1 MSSIQSQPQTNL
13 HNEFGNGIWKLWP
26 FSVIA
31 RASRLL
37 QKDQQFLE
45 ARLLRLSEQQDQQS
59 LEARLL
65 HLSEQQNQQS
75 LEVRLL
81 QLSEQQELLVIRADG
96 LSVTIR
102 KIEQMSLQHQQNSN
116 VEIDR
121 LEQEIADIIDDKF
134 IPVEKRLSALQQQSA
149 NMYAEIE
156 SSERRIVDVLGALQ
170 RPRADAVNPQILKNS
185 NLVKSAPS
193 DLADQP
199 AAIQRE
205 HLLETAL
212 NLMQKDIRALQA
224 QVRAQAIRIRAVAA
238 FSGETL
244 PNVMGGDS
252 DSGDIW
258 AEEFKRLST
267 RERNIAQ
274 QFKHLSDTTR

>member
-1 MSSIQSQPQTNL
+1 MSNIQSQPQTNSQ
-13 HNEFGNGIWKLWP
+13 NEFGNGIWRLWP

-37 QKDQQFLE
+37 QK
-45 ARLLRLSEQQDQQS
+45 
-59 LEARLL
+59 
-65 HLSEQQNQQS
+65 NQQS

-81 QLSEQQELLVIRADG
+81 QLGEQQNQQSLEKRLLQLSEQQESLMVRVDELP
-96 LSVTIR
+96 VTIK
-102 KIEQMSLQHQQNSN
+102 KIEQISLQQQQNST

-121 LEQEIADIIDDKF
+121 LEQKIADIIDDKV

-156 SSERRIVDVLGALQ
+156 SSARRIVDAPGALQ
-170 RPRADAVNPQILKNS
+170 RLRADAVNPQNLKNS
-185 NLVKSAPS
+185 NLGKSAPN

-199 AAIQRE
+199 AAIRRE

-212 NLMQKDIRALQA
+212 NLMQKDILALQA
-224 QVRAQAIRIRAVAA
+224 QVRAQVIRIRALAA
-238 FSGETL
+238 LSGETL
-244 PNVMGGDS
+244 PNVMGDDS

-258 AEEFKRLST
+258 ADEFKRLSI

-274 QFKHLSDTTR
+274 QLKHLSDAAS

>member
-1 MSSIQSQPQTNL
+1 MSNIQSQSQPQTNSQ
-13 HNEFGNGIWKLWP
+13 NEFDNGIWRLWP
-26 FSVIA
+26 LSVIA

-37 QKDQQFLE
+37 QKN
-45 ARLLRLSEQQDQQS
+45 QQS
-59 LEARLL
+59 LELRLL

-81 QLSEQQELLVIRADG
+81 QLSEQQESLVARADA
-96 LSVTIR
+96 LSVTIK
-102 KIEQMSLQHQQNSN
+102 KIEQMSLQHQQNSTA
-116 VEIDR
+116 EIDR
-121 LEQEIADIIDDKF
+121 LEQEIVDIIDDKV

-156 SSERRIVDVLGALQ
+156 SSARRIVDAPGALQ
-170 RPRADAVNPQILKNS
+170 RPGADAVNLQNLKIS
-185 NLVKSAPS
+185 ELVKSAPN

-199 AAIQRE
+199 AALQRE

-212 NLMQKDIRALQA
+212 NLMQKDILALQA
-224 QVRAQAIRIRAVAA
+224 QARTQAIRIRAVAA

-244 PNVMGGDS
+244 PNVMSDDS
-252 DSGDIW
+252 DSGGIW
-258 AEEFKRLST
+258 ADEFKRLST

-274 QFKHLSDTTR
+274 QLKHLSDAAR